1 MILINNK
8 GGPSKCPYIWISNPV
23 GPFSPV
29 FIAMTVSP
37 LVLSSYKPVEVAFS
51 SAIRILD
58 KQFGEGYAKKNPQL
72 IASLSQI
79 ILDNSPTDSS
89 VSDPT
94 ETDTAVPSLVNPD
107 DDLLMIFSAY
117 ADYENK
123 IISSQDV
130 MNKLRDY
137 YYQSACGMG
146 YDEWQVQF

>member
-29 FIAMTVSP
+29 FIAMTV
-37 LVLSSYKPVEVAFS
+37 LVSYKLVEVAFS
-51 SAIRILD
+51 DAIRILD

-79 ILDNSPTDSS
+79 ILDNSPSDSG
-89 VSDPT
+89 VSDPSGT
-94 ETDTAVPSLVNPD
+94 EQPVDQLD
-107 DDLLMIFSAY
+107 HDLMILYSAY

-130 MNKLRDY
+130 IHKLRDY

-146 YDEWQVQF
+146 YDEWQVQLTQ

>member
-1 MILINNK
+1 
-8 GGPSKCPYIWISNPV
+8 
-23 GPFSPV
+23 
-29 FIAMTVSP
+29 MTVFP
-37 LVLSSYKPVEVAFS
+37 LVLPSYKPVEVAFS

-79 ILDNSPTDSS
+79 ILDNSPTDSG

-107 DDLLMIFSAY
+107 DDLWMLFSAY

-137 YYQSACGMG
+137 YYQSACGMS
-146 YDEWQVQF
+146 YDDWKVQLTQ